1 MVDGCFSLY
10 VMPASEWYFAVADN
24 EEVELYNQALVGSI
38 VFRGQFAQK

>member
-24 EEVELYNQALVGSI
+24 EEVELYNQAHVGSI
-38 VFRGQFAQK
+38 VFRGQFSQK